1 MIYSYF
7 LTTFPWTTLSWF
19 LRVCSTSVVS
29 VAVIFLRIS
38 LSPCIYVINVNNYS
52 KVKIIFFKFPLT
64 SF

>member
-1 MIYSYF
+1 MIYDYF

-38 LSPCIYVINVNNYS
+38 LSPCIYVINVNKYL
-52 KVKIIFFKFPLT
+52 KVLMLFL
-64 SF
+64 